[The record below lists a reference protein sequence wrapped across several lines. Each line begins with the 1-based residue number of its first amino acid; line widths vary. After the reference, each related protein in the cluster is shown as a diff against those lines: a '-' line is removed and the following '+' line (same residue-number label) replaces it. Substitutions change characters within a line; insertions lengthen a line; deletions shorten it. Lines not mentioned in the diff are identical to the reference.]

1 MQKHKHKIL
10 AALIALPAAILLW
23 LYVVT
28 VVSPNST
35 RTIYNVPVS
44 FEGTIVLAERDLMLT
59 TEGTSVNLEIRGDRV
74 NLKKLSNENIRVI
87 ADVSKIAEAG
97 DYSVSLTVSFP
108 DIPGSGDFEIM
119 HKSKTEVEVSV
130 ANVKT
135 KTLPLSVDAGGSEAK
150 DGFFFDAAGV
160 SIEPAEVTISG
171 PDYEVDAVSEAVID
185 CSDINTLEETLIEE
199 RPIIL
204 HNHDG
209 AEITASDYLTVS
221 QQTATVTLPIQKY
234 KELMV
239 AVDIKNGGGATEE
252 NVESLTFSTDIIRVR
267 GSASQIDKLEDTLV
281 LGTIDLSKV
290 SSSNDTKTFKVTLP
304 SGIKN
309 VSGINEVDVTVK
321 LSGLRV
327 LTISVNANQ
336 IELLNAP
343 QNRRVTVNAQQI
355 SVKLRGLEQEI
366 GAISEKDIKITLDLS
381 NITESG
387 EVPATVTVDGYPN
400 IGVLEDVFVDIT
412 IK

>member
-10 AALIALPAAILLW
+10 AALFALPAAILLW

-135 KTLPLSVDAGGSEAK
+135 KTVPLSVDVGGSEAK
-150 DGFFFDAAGV
+150 DGFFFDNAGV
-160 SIEPAEVTISG
+160 SIEPAEVTVSG

-199 RPIIL
+199 RPFIL
-204 HNHDG
+204 RNHDG

-321 LSGLRV
+321 LTGLRV

-343 QNRRVTVNAQQI
+343 QNKRVTVNAQQI

-366 GAISEKDIKITLDLS
+366 GAISDKDIKITLDLS
-381 NITESG
+381 NVTESG

>member
-135 KTLPLSVDAGGSEAK
+135 KTVPLSVDVGGSEAK
-150 DGFFFDAAGV
+150 DGFFFDNAGV
-160 SIEPAEVTISG
+160 SIEPAEVTVSG

-204 HNHDG
+204 RNHDG

-321 LSGLRV
+321 LTGLRV

-343 QNRRVTVNAQQI
+343 QNKRVTVNAQQI

-366 GAISEKDIKITLDLS
+366 GAISDKDIKITLDLS
-381 NITESG
+381 NVTESG
-387 EVPATVTVDGYPN
+387 EVPATVTVNGYPN
-400 IGVLEDVFVDIT
+400 VGVLEDVFVDIS

>member
-135 KTLPLSVDAGGSEAK
+135 KTVPFSVDVGGSEAK
-150 DGFFFDAAGV
+150 DGFFFDNAGV
-160 SIEPAEVTISG
+160 SIEPAEVTVSG

-204 HNHDG
+204 RNHDG
-209 AEITASDYLTVS
+209 TEITASDYLTVS
-221 QQTATVTLPIQKY
+221 QHTATVTLPIQKY

-321 LSGLRV
+321 LTGLRV

-366 GAISEKDIKITLDLS
+366 GAISDKDIKITLDLS
-381 NITESG
+381 NVTESG
-387 EVPATVTVDGYPN
+387 EVPATVTVNGYPN
-400 IGVLEDVFVDIT
+400 VGVLEDVFVDIT